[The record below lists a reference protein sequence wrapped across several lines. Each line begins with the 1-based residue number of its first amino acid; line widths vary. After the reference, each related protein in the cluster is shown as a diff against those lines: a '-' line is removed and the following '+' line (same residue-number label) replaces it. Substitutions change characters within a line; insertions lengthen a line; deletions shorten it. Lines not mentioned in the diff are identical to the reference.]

1 MADYQLIVIG
11 SGPGGYVAAIRAAEL
26 GLGKIG
32 VIEKNEVGGTCL
44 NRGCIPTKTFLHSAN
59 LYGELRHSEKLGIT
73 IEKAIVDMAKL
84 YARKNEVVEQLQIG
98 IKGLLKGKGI
108 TLING
113 AAKIIDAGKVAV
125 NEEVLTTEKILI
137 ATGSSPMEL
146 PIEGADLPG
155 VLTSDDVLGQE
166 GQLYNK
172 ILILGGGVMGVEFAS
187 IYQGLG
193 SEVVLIESAERLL
206 PTQDKEISQNLQM
219 LFKKRGIQ
227 VITGGKVQK
236 MASRDKGLKVF
247 YSVKE
252 KEEFAE
258 VDAVL
263 ITVGRSA
270 NTQGLFADEI
280 APALRNGKIPVDEN
294 YQTEIPGIYAIGDV
308 VEGSLQLA
316 HAASAQGIN
325 AVHAMMGKEMP
336 MDTRVIPACMYTTP
350 EIAVVGLTADEAK
363 AKNIPVKTGK
373 FLMSANGKNL
383 IEQADRGFMKVVIR
397 EDTEEII
404 GAQLMC
410 PRATE
415 LIANLAGAI
424 ANKQTLKELGR
435 VVYPHPTFSES
446 ISEVLTAHRW

>member
-1 MADYQLIVIG
+1 MTDYQLIVIG
-11 SGPGGYVAAIRAAEL
+11 SGPGGYVAAIQAAEL
-26 GLGKIG
+26 GLGKVA
-32 VIEKNEVGGTCL
+32 VIEKSEVGGTCL

-59 LYGELRHSEKLGIT
+59 LYAELRHSEKLGIT
-73 IEKAIVDMAKL
+73 IEKAAVDIAKL
-84 YARKNEVVEQLQIG
+84 YARKNEVVGQLQTG
-98 IKGLLKGKGI
+98 IKGLLKAKGI
-108 TLING
+108 TLMNG
-113 AAKIIDAGKVAV
+113 AAKIIAAGKVAV

-137 ATGSSPMEL
+137 ATGSSPMGL

-219 LFKKRGIQ
+219 IFKKRGIQ

-236 MASRDKGLKVF
+236 ISSIDKGLKVS

-263 ITVGRSA
+263 ITVGRCA

-280 APALRNGKIPVDEN
+280 APALRNGKISVDEN

-424 ANKQTLKELGR
+424 ANKQTLKELGK

-446 ISEVLTAHRW
+446 IFELLAAHR